1 MALTVPHTQSLKTYF
16 EPIVGQ
22 TAWNVTI
29 GQGSFITMEFGE
41 PGANGHGTWHF
52 WVYCCAWRIETHDDV
67 LAYSKD
73 DRSRLIQVIKSFEG
87 KALERVEID
96 FPHGDTK
103 LWFEG
108 SLMLRLIPI
117 HAETYEHWLLYTPT
131 GTLIFGPGT
140 EWQFEAE
147 TLKTATL

>member
-1 MALTVPHTQSLKTYF
+1 MQFPSLILKPKRERSLIHRHPWLFSGAVQTLPPAEDGDIVTV
-16 EPIVGQ
+16 
-22 TAWNVTI
+22 
-29 GQGSFITMEFGE
+29 
-41 PGANGHGTWHF
+41 
-52 WVYCCAWRIETHDDV
+52 
-67 LAYSKD
+67 
-73 DRSRLIQVIKSFEG
+73 KSFEG